1 MRWDLAQILS
11 GETIRRTAEVA
22 AQTSGNVLRVVLRVV
37 ESGTFWLSR
46 N

>member
-22 AQTSGNVLRVVLRVV
+22 AQTSGNVLRVV
-37 ESGTFWLSR
+37 ESGTFWLSISR